1 VLTISDTGKGM
12 TPEVL
17 EHIFEPFFTT
27 KEMGRG
33 TGLGLATVYGIV
45 QQNQGHIAVHSA
57 PGVGTSIQIFLPFHQ
72 GTQSALSDRFEPVQ
86 ISADNKR
93 WTILLVEDE
102 PAVLKSVGETLRRL
116 GHHILMAG
124 TPSAALHIAEQH
136 KEAIDL
142 LLSDVVM
149 PEMDGPTLVRQLRES
164 YPALRVLF
172 VSGYP
177 AHLIAYRG
185 LLPEDTHF
193 LRKPFTIQEL
203 INAIQQALFKP
214 PLQADGSL
222 D

>member
-1 VLTISDTGKGM
+1 M

-33 TGLGLATVYGIV
+33 VGLGLATVYGIV

-72 GTQSALSDRFEPVQ
+72 GTQPAPSDRFEPVQ

-124 TPSAALHIAEQH
+124 TPSAALHIVEQH
-136 KEAIDL
+136 KGAIDL

-185 LLPEDTHF
+185 LLPEDAHF

-203 INAIQQALFKP
+203 VNAIQQALFKP